1 MCTQQLHLLE
11 VHKQICFVERNGSL
25 RTASARCFQ
34 RVWQEQGFAESDA
47 FEKDA
52 SLQRKNEKFVS
63 VQLMN
68 LLTFLGFHSRC
79 NSRHGG
85 CLAGSTCWLGAVQD
99 VAVLRAL
106 PSVAGA
112 SCSLVGRGVRGS
124 AHGPSQSPLSCRV
137 PSPASD
143 PSTCWETQQ
152 KMLQ

>member
-1 MCTQQLHLLE
+1 MWCRGALPVCTRKLHLLE

-25 RTASARCFQ
+25 LTASARCFQ

-79 NSRHGG
+79 NSRHGVWQEAP
-85 CLAGSTCWLGAVQD
+85 AGWELCRTYLCCRHCPAWLEPPAPSWVGVSEAAPMVP
-99 VAVLRAL
+99 ARA
-106 PSVAGA
+106 P
-112 SCSLVGRGVRGS
+112 
-124 AHGPSQSPLSCRV
+124 
-137 PSPASD
+137 
-143 PSTCWETQQ
+143 
-152 KMLQ
+152 